1 MYFYFFKKESTI
13 SCLKKE
19 AKLPNIF
26 HFNQNFMKNLKKKEG
41 LDCYPLLL
49 FPSPCSNANLVIYR
63 ESIYTVFFI

>member
-26 HFNQNFMKNLKKKEG
+26 NFNQKSMKNKKKIKKRVG
-41 LDCYPLLL
+41 LLPTLTVP
-49 FPSPCSNANLVIYR
+49 FP
-63 ESIYTVFFI
+63 VF

>member
-26 HFNQNFMKNLKKKEG
+26 YFNQKSMKNLKKKKKG
-41 LDCYPLLL
+41 GIDTHS
-49 FPSPCSNANLVIYR
+49 FCSLPRVLMQ
-63 ESIYTVFFI
+63 TW

>member
-26 HFNQNFMKNLKKKEG
+26 NFNQMVYEKLKKKKRRVG
-41 LDCYPLLL
+41 LIPTLSVP
-49 FPSPCSNANLVIYR
+49 FP
-63 ESIYTVFFI
+63 VF

>member
-26 HFNQNFMKNLKKKEG
+26 NFNQMVYEKLKKKKEG
-41 LDCYPLLL
+41 WD
-49 FPSPCSNANLVIYR
+49 
-63 ESIYTVFFI
+63 

>member
-26 HFNQNFMKNLKKKEG
+26 NFNQMVYEKKKKEG
-41 LDCYPLLL
+41 WDCYPLLL